1 MTADVMERSLK
12 RALAHAHAHVENG
25 IAVVKAN
32 GQFVALGRRLS
43 VGKERGLINESF

>member
-1 MTADVMERSLK
+1 MTSEVMERSLK
-12 RALAHAHAHVENG
+12 RAHAHTLEHVESG

-32 GQFVALGRRLS
+32 GQFVQLGRRLS